1 MAGMKDGD
9 YIVSINEQDV
19 KWSPHDQVVN
29 LIKKSGNSLKMKLVT
44 PMDKSS
50 TKEKVCKHKRNKTYE
65 FLRTKYNNKFL
76 MPQVD
81 VRTKVVFEEI
91 LFIIRTIFFFS
102 SVTDKCQQP
111 SFLYDKTKRFSVTH
125 INYVKYKRPFIGGRY
140 AVNINGLSG

>member
-1 MAGMKDGD
+1 MSKTSNGLLMTKSW
-9 YIVSINEQDV
+9 IWLRNLEIHS
-19 KWSPHDQVVN
+19 KWNLLLPWIKVAQKKRYVN
-29 LIKKSGNSLKMKLVT
+29 I
-44 PMDKSS
+44 DI
-50 TKEKVCKHKRNKTYE
+50 TYE
-65 FLRTKYNNKFL
+65 FLRTKCNNKFL

-111 SFLYDKTKRFSVTH
+111 SFLNDKTKRFSVTH

-140 AVNINGLSG
+140 AVNINGLSGWPQ

>member
-50 TKEKVCKHKRNKTYE
+50 TKEKVRKDKRNISYE
-65 FLRTKYNNKFL
+65 FLRTK
-76 MPQVD
+76 
-81 VRTKVVFEEI
+81 
-91 LFIIRTIFFFS
+91 
-102 SVTDKCQQP
+102 
-111 SFLYDKTKRFSVTH
+111 
-125 INYVKYKRPFIGGRY
+125 
-140 AVNINGLSG
+140 